1 MVCKRC
7 QSSRFVK
14 NGKVRG
20 HQRYRCKDCQYNF
33 TDTPP
38 RGCSLAQKVTAILL
52 YVSGLS
58 MTRTAKLVGVSV
70 PTIQNWIEAFAA
82 AFAAKPKP
90 VARAIVIEL
99 DEMWHYLKKSPTS
112 SGSGRLMIALQ
123 DNWLTG
129 NAAVVMSSRH
139 AD

>member
-7 QSSRFVK
+7 QRSRFVK

-52 YVSGLS
+52 HISGLS

-70 PTIQNWIEAFAA
+70 PTIQDWIEEVAA
-82 AFAAKPKP
+82 AFPAQPKP
-90 VARAIVIEL
+90 VGRAIVIEL
-99 DEMWHYLKKSPTS
+99 DERWHYLKKSPT
-112 SGSGRLMIALQ
+112 
-123 DNWLTG
+123 NF
-129 NAAVVMSSRH
+129 
-139 AD
+139 